1 MNGPEGF
8 SQCTRVPGRYEL
20 MPIPFPSWGNPTA
33 RGWSLF
39 QNNRPHTW
47 KCLTLMGIW
56 YNEFPPW
63 GTWFTCR
70 SASVVLLSIL
80 PSVSLWVQ
88 SVWCVCLTARLC
100 FTSQLLCLHTQLVF
114 ALTQVP
120 AGAKGQAQST
130 ATKSKGNAAPFKS
143 DYYVSYL
150 NLLPGICKW
159 EVTKMYCNPFISYNF
174 YIAWLLS
181 DEIALGWMKRQML
194 TEPSLALLLDHLQ
207 EVRVAWLW
215 KHPFRLSPCLPAL
228 SCHM

>member
-1 MNGPEGF
+1 MSDFDGDLV
-8 SQCTRVPGRYEL
+8 QWVPT
-20 MPIPFPSWGNPTA
+20 MGNMIYLQISICSSTFHPA
-33 RGWSLF
+33 LSL
-39 QNNRPHTW
+39 P
-47 KCLTLMGIW
+47 LGAI
-56 YNEFPPW
+56 
-63 GTWFTCR
+63 
-70 SASVVLLSIL
+70 SVV
-80 PSVSLWVQ
+80 
-88 SVWCVCLTARLC
+88 CVCLTARLC

-114 ALTQVP
+114 AFTQVP

-130 ATKSKGNAAPFKS
+130 AIKSKGNAAPFKS

-181 DEIALGWMKRQML
+181 DEITLEWMKRQML

-215 KHPFRLSPCLPAL
+215 RHPFRLSPCLPAL
-228 SCHM
+228 SCHVECLLVSNPNPSAKACNQVHA